1 MIARGCQQ
9 ISGHVVRVK
18 SVDEATAADVLWAD
32 GLAVGS
38 PTNLGGMSW
47 KMKKFW
53 DDFSTDNWSKV
64 DGKICCTFSSQGGHA
79 GGAELCNL
87 TMGITLMNYGF
98 LYFGVTDYVS
108 KIHTLHYGACVAKAP
123 RNDTDVKACERLGL
137 RLAEWVAVFVDGR
150 KSMHPQLTTK
160 QAERDADAKLTEEAK
175 IVNVGGS
182 HCLVPVNVIVTKEVP
197 VEAQAKW
204 LEMAAECSAA
214 TLREE
219 GCFTYKFVK
228 KTEGTTRFVIVEEWA
243 SMAHLEAHFET
254 PHFKRLVPQMDAISS
269 TVSIDLCQDAL
280 ANSNPAPTIL
290 ETAEPT
296 TTQTS
301 STSTSPST
309 SSWTAPAVLG
319 ILLAGAC
326 AAVLKK
332 TRN

>member
-9 ISGHVVRVK
+9 ISGHEVRVK
-18 SVDEATAADVLWAD
+18 SVDEATADDVLWAD

-53 DDFSTDNWSKV
+53 DDFSTDHWGKV

-79 GGAELCNL
+79 GGAELCCM

-98 LYFGVTDYVS
+98 LFFGVTDYVS

-137 RLAEWVAVFVDGR
+137 RLAEWVAVYVDGR
-150 KSMHPQLTTK
+150 KNLHPQLTTK
-160 QAERDADAKLTEEAK
+160 QADRDAAGEGKVT
-175 IVNVGGS
+175 VGGT

-204 LEMAAECSAA
+204 LEMAAEITAA
-214 TLREE
+214 TRLED

-228 KTEGTTRFVIVEEWA
+228 KSEGKTRFVIVEEWA

-254 PHFKRLVPQMDAISS
+254 PHFKRLVPQMDAIS
-269 TVSIDLCQDAL
+269 TNVSIDVCEDAL
-280 ANSNPAPTIL
+280 SDSTHAPTTIQTNSIPETNIPETNTTSFSLSSAPIL
-290 ETAEPT
+290 G
-296 TTQTS
+296 
-301 STSTSPST
+301 
-309 SSWTAPAVLG
+309 L
-319 ILLAGAC
+319 ILAGAL
-326 AAVLKK
+326 AVAFKK
-332 TRN
+332 SRN